1 MIRLGTRSSALALW
15 QAERVSDLLADE
27 NLLTKIV
34 EIESFGDKVQDLPLS
49 KLGEKG
55 VFTKALDD
63 ALLNDEIDLA
73 IHSLKDVPTE
83 LPEGL
88 ELIAIPERESPFD
101 VLVKPK
107 DSNKIEQVIATGSI
121 RRAAFWKAQ
130 FPEFS
135 TVDLRGNVP
144 TRIKKVDDN
153 GWFGGIF
160 AQAGL
165 VRLGLEHRISEVL
178 EWMIPAPGQGALAL
192 ICRSNDTEKH
202 RYRALNNPVFEKEIQ
217 IERFFLNAMDA
228 GCSSPLG
235 CLAQTSLS
243 QISVKAA
250 VLSPDGSQKVEF
262 EMSFPNTFSAK
273 EIGVKILEQAEH
285 LGARKLL

>member
-1 MIRLGTRSSALALW
+1 MVRLGTRSSALALW
-15 QAERVSDLLADE
+15 QAERVSDLLADQGT
-27 NLLTKIV
+27 LTKIV

-101 VLVKPK
+101 VLVQPK
-107 DSNKIEQVIATGSI
+107 DEITHTTLIATGSI
-121 RRAAFWKAQ
+121 RRAAFWKAHH
-130 FPEFS
+130 PEFS

-144 TRIKKVDDN
+144 TRINKVDDN

-160 AQAGL
+160 ALAGL
-165 VRLGLEHRISEVL
+165 KRLGLEHRVSEVL

-192 ICRSNDTEKH
+192 ICRSSDPAK
-202 RYRALNNPVFEKEIQ
+202 RLYRSLNNLIFEKEIK

-235 CLAQTSLS
+235 CLAQTTDSEIL
-243 QISVKAA
+243 VKAA
-250 VLSPDGSQKVEF
+250 VLSPDGSRKVVF
-262 EMSFPNTFSAK
+262 ELNFDTALSAE
-273 EIGVKILEQAEH
+273 EIGAMVLEKAVD
-285 LGARKLL
+285 LGARDVL